1 MNTTVKGCYLLKSL
15 DICYNF
21 DVAMRVGSIE
31 E

>member
-1 MNTTVKGCYLLKSL
+1 VKGCYLLESL

-31 E
+31 GSI